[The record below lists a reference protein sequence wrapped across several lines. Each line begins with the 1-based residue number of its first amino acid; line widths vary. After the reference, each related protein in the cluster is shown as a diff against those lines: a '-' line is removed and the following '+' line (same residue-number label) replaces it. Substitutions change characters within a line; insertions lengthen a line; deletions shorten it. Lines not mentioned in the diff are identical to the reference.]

1 MKKSLRTRFSERK
14 FIKRQSD
21 AIAEERLSF
30 LDGARLGD
38 LSMGI
43 EDNATR
49 RKVRRIMEKKVAQ
62 RFYRNADFYRLEGN
76 RVRYETRHN
85 LKNHMKN
92 IFGFVPE
99 GYRFAA

>member
-1 MKKSLRTRFSERK
+1 MKKSLRIRFSERK

-21 AIAEERLSF
+21 AIAGERLSF

-49 RKVRRIMEKKVAQ
+49 RKVRRIMEKMVAQ
-62 RFYRNADFYRLEGN
+62 RFYSYAEFYRLEGN
-76 RVRYETRHN
+76 RARYETRHIRVCTGGMQICSVN
-85 LKNHMKN
+85 
-92 IFGFVPE
+92 FV
-99 GYRFAA
+99 Y

>member
-1 MKKSLRTRFSERK
+1 
-14 FIKRQSD
+14 
-21 AIAEERLSF
+21 
-30 LDGARLGD
+30 
-38 LSMGI
+38 MGI

>member
-1 MKKSLRTRFSERK
+1 MKKSLRIRYSEGK

-21 AIAEERLSF
+21 AIAGERLSF
-30 LDGARLGD
+30 LEGARLGD

-49 RKVRRIMEKKVAQ
+49 RKVRRIMEKMVAQ
-62 RFYRNADFYRLEGN
+62 RFYSNALSFQMEGN
-76 RVRYETRHN
+76 RARYATRHN